1 MPLARGFSTRR
12 AISIPGPALS
22 RSGTWPPRSHLGIR
36 SISSLSLKQR
46 ELLIDRLMGKGA
58 QVKNPHIYQSDL
70 EEERKLSDSK
80 NPRKII
86 LFSEPKEDQLRM
98 IDTLANRVLW
108 RSPDGYLR
116 LCHKL
121 FRAPRPRNSNEVTRL
136 RLTLLSLISQQR
148 DSLT

>member
-1 MPLARGFSTRR
+1 
-12 AISIPGPALS
+12 
-22 RSGTWPPRSHLGIR
+22 
-36 SISSLSLKQR
+36 
-46 ELLIDRLMGKGA
+46 MGKGA

-86 LFSEPKEDQLRM
+86 LFSEPKEDQFRM